1 MNMELQ
7 EVGRYEVEPFSMER
21 ITELR
26 LLKKAN
32 EHARLHFRGV
42 LKEGEE
48 ESLIEED
55 WEEKAVTLKEDGN
68 TLFCG
73 VATDIGIVCESGVY
87 YLEAE
92 AVSWTIK
99 LDKEE
104 KKRSFQENGMSYY
117 AIAKQLA
124 GEAGGSVACH
134 AKEKAVKNLLL
145 EYRETDWEFLKRL
158 ASHSN
163 SVLVPDPKETKP
175 SFAFGVPEGEEYKDE
190 AGEDADFAVRKKVS
204 RYRKLSQCSEVSYEE
219 GDAVEYTLQTDH
231 AALEV
236 GDMVKR
242 KGKALYVKE
251 ADISLK
257 GSVFTCRYGLTTKNG
272 LSVKEAVHP
281 YASGLTLNGTVLK
294 AEADTVI
301 VHLAVD
307 GSQDAGKAYA
317 FPYATGYSTEGHT
330 GWYVMPEEGD
340 TVQVVFPTEDE
351 NDAYAVQ
358 SVRQED
364 TEKTADPQ
372 VKYLRTAL
380 GKEVKFDKD
389 EILITANDDV
399 TYIRINQ
406 NGGVDIITDKA
417 VNVTSGGSVT
427 VTSGDQIS
435 MTSTNDF
442 SIHSG
447 KNLIVDA
454 ADSITMTCRENNM
467 KFETPATGIEMSAAK
482 PIKVTG
488 GDTMDIESTGKFT
501 AKSSNEMQIV
511 ADQKL
516 ETESKQTLEIKCKD
530 NEVKL
535 ESGGKGVIVSS
546 GKAVAIDAKKTM
558 DISSTKAMNVS
569 SSQNLEVS
577 SGKKLSLS
585 ASSTLEESC
594 KGSSIKMN
602 GNIDMKATLIKE
614 N

>member
-1 MNMELQ
+1 MELQ
-7 EVGRYEVEPFSMER
+7 EVGRYEVEPFALER

-26 LLKKAN
+26 LVKKAN
-32 EHARLHFRGV
+32 EHTWLHFQGV

-48 ESLIEED
+48 ESLIEDD
-55 WEEKAVTLKEDGN
+55 WEEKPVTLKEDGN

-104 KKRSFQENGMSYY
+104 KKRSFQENGLSYY
-117 AIAKQLA
+117 TIAEQLA
-124 GEAGGSVACH
+124 KEAGGSVECH
-134 AKEKAVKNLLL
+134 AGEKQVKNLLL

-163 SVLVPDPKETKP
+163 SVLVPDPKKTTP
-175 SFAFGVPEGEEYKDE
+175 SFAFGVPEGAEYKEE
-190 AGEDADFAVRKKVS
+190 AGEEVDFAVRKKVS
-204 RYRKLSQCSEVSYEE
+204 RYRKLSQCGSVSYEE

-251 ADISLK
+251 ADICLK
-257 GSVFTCRYGLTTKNG
+257 GSVFTCRYGLTTKAG
-272 LSVKEAVHP
+272 MSVKEAVHP

-294 AEADTVI
+294 SVGDTVI
-301 VHLAVD
+301 VHLAID
-307 GSQDAGKAYA
+307 DSQDEGKAYA
-317 FPYATGYSTEGHT
+317 FPYATGYSTESHT

-340 TVQVVFPTEDE
+340 TVQIVFPTEDE
-351 NDAYAVQ
+351 NEAYAVQ

-364 TEKTADPQ
+364 TEKTGNPQ

-406 NGGVDIITDKA
+406 NGGVDVITDKA
-417 VNVTSGGSVT
+417 VNVIGGGSVT
-427 VTSGDQIS
+427 VTSGDRIT
-435 MTSTNDF
+435 MTSKNDF
-442 SIHSG
+442 SIHAG
-447 KNLIVDA
+447 KNLIIDA
-454 ADSITMTCRENNM
+454 ADSISMTCRENNM

-488 GDTMDIESTGKFT
+488 GDTMDVTS
-501 AKSSNEMQIV
+501 A
-511 ADQKL
+511 
-516 ETESKQTLEIKCKD
+516 
-530 NEVKL
+530 
-535 ESGGKGVIVSS
+535 
-546 GKAVAIDAKKTM
+546 
-558 DISSTKAMNVS
+558 KAMTVS
-569 SSQNLEVS
+569 SSQNMDVS

-585 ASSTLEESC
+585 ASNTLEESC

-602 GNIDMKATLIKE
+602 GNIDLKATLIKE

>member
-1 MNMELQ
+1 MELQ
-7 EVGRYEVEPFSMER
+7 EVGRYEVEPFALER

-26 LLKKAN
+26 LVKKAN
-32 EHARLHFRGV
+32 EHTWLHFQGV

-48 ESLIEED
+48 ESLIEDD
-55 WEEKAVTLKEDGN
+55 WEEKPVTLKEDGN

-104 KKRSFQENGMSYY
+104 KKRSFQENGLSYY
-117 AIAKQLA
+117 TIAEQLA
-124 GEAGGSVACH
+124 KEAGGSVECH
-134 AKEKAVKNLLL
+134 AGEKQVKNLLL

-163 SVLVPDPKETKP
+163 SVLVPDPKKTTP
-175 SFAFGVPEGEEYKDE
+175 SFAFGVPEGAEYKEE
-190 AGEDADFAVRKKVS
+190 AGEEVDFAVRKKVS
-204 RYRKLSQCSEVSYEE
+204 RYRKLSQCGSVSYEE

-251 ADISLK
+251 ADICLK
-257 GSVFTCRYGLTTKNG
+257 GSVFTCRYGLTTKAG
-272 LSVKEAVHP
+272 MSVKEAVHP

-294 AEADTVI
+294 SVGDTVI
-301 VHLAVD
+301 VHLAID
-307 GSQDAGKAYA
+307 DSQDEGKAYA
-317 FPYATGYSTEGHT
+317 FPYATGYSTESHT

-340 TVQVVFPTEDE
+340 TVQIVFPTEDE
-351 NDAYAVQ
+351 NEAYAVQ

-364 TEKTADPQ
+364 TEKTGNPQ

-406 NGGVDIITDKA
+406 NGGVDVITDKA
-417 VNVTSGGSVT
+417 VNVISGGSVT
-427 VTSGDQIS
+427 VTSGDRIT
-435 MTSTNDF
+435 MTSKNDF
-442 SIHSG
+442 SIHAG
-447 KNLIVDA
+447 KNLIIDA
-454 ADSITMTCRENNM
+454 ADSISMTCRENNM

-488 GDTMDIESTGKFT
+488 GDTMDVTS
-501 AKSSNEMQIV
+501 A
-511 ADQKL
+511 
-516 ETESKQTLEIKCKD
+516 
-530 NEVKL
+530 
-535 ESGGKGVIVSS
+535 
-546 GKAVAIDAKKTM
+546 
-558 DISSTKAMNVS
+558 KAMTVS
-569 SSQNLEVS
+569 SSQNMDVS

-585 ASSTLEESC
+585 ASNTLEESC

-602 GNIDMKATLIKE
+602 GNIDLKATLIKE

>member
-1 MNMELQ
+1 MELQ
-7 EVGRYEVEPFSMER
+7 EVGRYEVEPFALER

-26 LLKKAN
+26 LVKKAN
-32 EHARLHFRGV
+32 EHTWLRFRGV

-48 ESLIEED
+48 ESLIEDD
-55 WEEKAVTLKEDGN
+55 WEEKPVTLKEEGN

-104 KKRSFQENGMSYY
+104 KKRSFQENGLSYY
-117 AIAKQLA
+117 TIAEQLA
-124 GEAGGSVACH
+124 KEAGGSVECH
-134 AKEKAVKNLLL
+134 AEEKQVKNLLL

-163 SVLVPDPKETKP
+163 SVLVPDPKETTP
-175 SFAFGVPEGEEYKDE
+175 SFAFGVPEGVEYKEE
-190 AGEDADFAVRKKVS
+190 AGEEVDFAVRKKVS
-204 RYRKLSQCSEVSYEE
+204 RYRKLSQCGSVSYEE

-251 ADISLK
+251 ADICLK
-257 GSVFTCRYGLTTKNG
+257 GSVFTCRYGLTTKAG
-272 LSVKEAVHP
+272 MSVKEAVHP

-294 AEADTVI
+294 SVGDTVI
-301 VHLAVD
+301 VHLAID
-307 GSQDAGKAYA
+307 DNQDEGKAYA
-317 FPYATGYSTEGHT
+317 FPYATGYSTESHT

-340 TVQVVFPTEDE
+340 TVQIVFPTEDE

-364 TEKTADPQ
+364 TEKTEDPQ

-406 NGGVDIITDKA
+406 NGGVDVITDKA
-417 VNVTSGGSVT
+417 VNVISGGSVT
-427 VTSGDQIS
+427 VTSGDQIT
-435 MTSTNDF
+435 MTSKNDF
-442 SIHSG
+442 SIHAG

-454 ADSITMTCRENNM
+454 ADSISMTCRENNM

-488 GDTMDIESTGKFT
+488 GDTMDVTS
-501 AKSSNEMQIV
+501 A
-511 ADQKL
+511 
-516 ETESKQTLEIKCKD
+516 
-530 NEVKL
+530 
-535 ESGGKGVIVSS
+535 
-546 GKAVAIDAKKTM
+546 
-558 DISSTKAMNVS
+558 KAMTVS
-569 SSQNLEVS
+569 SSQNMDVS

-585 ASSTLEESC
+585 ASNTLEESC

-602 GNIDMKATLIKE
+602 GNIDLKATLIKE

>member
-1 MNMELQ
+1 MELQ
-7 EVGRYEVEPFSMER
+7 EVGRYEVEPFALER

-26 LLKKAN
+26 LVKKAN
-32 EHARLHFRGV
+32 EHTWLHFQGV

-48 ESLIEED
+48 ESLIEDD
-55 WEEKAVTLKEDGN
+55 WEEKPVTLKEDGN

-104 KKRSFQENGMSYY
+104 KKRSFQENGLSYY
-117 AIAKQLA
+117 TIAEQLA
-124 GEAGGSVACH
+124 KEAGGSVECH
-134 AKEKAVKNLLL
+134 AGEKQVKNLLL

-163 SVLVPDPKETKP
+163 SVLVPDPKKTTP
-175 SFAFGVPEGEEYKDE
+175 SFAFGVPEGAEYKEE
-190 AGEDADFAVRKKVS
+190 AGEEVDFAVRKKVS
-204 RYRKLSQCSEVSYEE
+204 RYRKLSQCGSVSYEE

-242 KGKALYVKE
+242 KGKVLYVKE
-251 ADISLK
+251 ADICLK
-257 GSVFTCRYGLTTKNG
+257 GSVFTCRYGLTTKAG
-272 LSVKEAVHP
+272 MSVKEAVHP
-281 YASGLTLNGTVLK
+281 YASGLTLNGTVL
-294 AEADTVI
+294 ESVGDTVI
-301 VHLAVD
+301 VHLAID
-307 GSQDAGKAYA
+307 DSQDEGKAYA
-317 FPYATGYSTEGHT
+317 FPYATGYSTESHT

-340 TVQVVFPTEDE
+340 TVQIVFPTEDE
-351 NDAYAVQ
+351 NEAYAVQ

-364 TEKTADPQ
+364 TEKTGNPQ

-389 EILITANDDV
+389 EILITAKDDV

-406 NGGVDIITDKA
+406 NGGVDVITDKT
-417 VNVTSGGSVT
+417 VNVISGGSVT
-427 VTSGDQIS
+427 VTSGDRIT
-435 MTSTNDF
+435 MTSKNDF
-442 SIHSG
+442 SIHAG
-447 KNLIVDA
+447 KNLIIDA
-454 ADSITMTCRENNM
+454 ADSISMTCRENNM

-482 PIKVTG
+482 PIRVTG
-488 GDTMDIESTGKFT
+488 GDTVDVTS
-501 AKSSNEMQIV
+501 A
-511 ADQKL
+511 
-516 ETESKQTLEIKCKD
+516 
-530 NEVKL
+530 
-535 ESGGKGVIVSS
+535 
-546 GKAVAIDAKKTM
+546 
-558 DISSTKAMNVS
+558 KAMTVS
-569 SSQNLEVS
+569 SSQNMDVS

-585 ASSTLEESC
+585 ASNTLEESC

-602 GNIDMKATLIKE
+602 GNIDLKATLIKE